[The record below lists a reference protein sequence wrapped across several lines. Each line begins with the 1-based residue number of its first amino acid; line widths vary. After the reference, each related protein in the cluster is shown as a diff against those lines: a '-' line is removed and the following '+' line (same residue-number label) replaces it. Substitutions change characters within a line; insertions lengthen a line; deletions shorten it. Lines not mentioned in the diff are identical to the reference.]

1 MTDLDQL
8 KADWEYLAQTDPLWA
23 ICSDPTKARGAW
35 QPAEF
40 FASGEAEIGTV
51 LAHVESLGL
60 RPDYSGRALDFGC
73 GVGRLTRA
81 LAARFA
87 ACAGVDISDTMIAAA
102 NDWNRAGDRCVY
114 LVNDRDDLR
123 RFEDGSFS
131 FIYSSIV
138 LQHMEPPFMAHYIT
152 EFVRLLTPDG
162 ILVFQ
167 VPDTLKHRDRIAD
180 LRVRLADLRVRLA
193 LRTRLRRLLGRGAR
207 VEARTEPPGR
217 MEMHCLKERR
227 VRRIVQSAGGAV
239 VDVRLT
245 NSTEL
250 DFNGRLRYLARE
262 PETGFVSK
270 QYCVM
275 RRT

>member
-1 MTDLDQL
+1 VTDLDQL
-8 KADWEYLAQTDPLWA
+8 RADWEYLAQTDPLWA
-23 ICSDPTKARGAW
+23 ICSDPTKAGGAW

-40 FASGEAEIGTV
+40 FASGEAEIETV
-51 LAHVESLGL
+51 LTHLDSLGL
-60 RPDYSGRALDFGC
+60 RPDYSGQALDFGC

-87 ACAGVDISDTMIAAA
+87 ACVGVDISDTMIAAA

-180 LRVRLADLRVRLA
+180 LRVRLA

-217 MEMHCLKERR
+217 MEMHCLKERS
-227 VRRIVQSAGGAV
+227 VRRIIRSAGGTV

-250 DFNGRLRYLARE
+250 DFNGYLCYLARE
-262 PETGFVSK
+262 PDAGFVSK
-270 QYCVM
+270 QYCVV
-275 RRT
+275 RQ